1 MSVSRVVLPV
11 LDLEQNDDPLNKVV
25 LKGAKQVSIQKVQA
39 SSCSA
44 DGATFS
50 FQPPSQNTV
59 IDRRIDLVMKVKVL
73 AGQAQ
78 SFLPKCQRN
87 GQTQAN
93 GNANCGFSTQRINV
107 NSSIQTAP
115 GGAGACALSAGN
127 VVADKQSV
135 VDSPLAVV
143 GNNFAPRQMPLASI
157 IENIDLT
164 INGTHFTSDCS
175 TIVKPLLQYTSPEYR
190 QNVLKESYHHP
201 DTSTGLYG
209 EPYKPDENGSNQ
221 IVNPLD
227 IDENK
232 GRAGETPRG
241 TFFLHQISADGKSSN
256 PISQTGTLADM
267 GTHLI
272 FTFVEPLIISP
283 LALDYGKGMTNI
295 NNIDVALRFRSNLN
309 LAVSYFNPCV
319 GADGNAMTSLA
330 SANGLGENT
339 GANALVCSVDGAGVD
354 RPFLHMR
361 NYTPQDDIRIPNEI
375 VLPYHQPKKF
385 ITSVVV
391 VAPVNK
397 NTDIP
402 LTNINNRRLDQI
414 PDALYLWIAR
424 QRQNDSVEKSDGV
437 GTINQVEIQ
446 FGNQVGILSG
456 HTSDQL
462 LQIAIENGCDI
473 RSRDEA
479 KSRGYVLKLVFGKD
493 IPLADNESAGTRG
506 DYNISVAVAGKFY
519 SSETCG
525 SLDIQEMY
533 VMNGHA
539 IVSPNECRVQTGLL
553 DLKDNIEAENLGHH
567 YSNNDEVSGGSIFSS
582 IGKFF
587 GKIPHYVGSAIHK
600 LPQIID
606 AGTKIAS
613 AVENP
618 NAQSIANAVGSASN
632 VIGGGSMIGGSMIG
646 GSKSGGGYR
655 SRRR

>member
-1 MSVSRVVLPV
+1 
-11 LDLEQNDDPLNKVV
+11 
-25 LKGAKQVSIQKVQA
+25 
-39 SSCSA
+39 
-44 DGATFS
+44 
-50 FQPPSQNTV
+50 
-59 IDRRIDLVMKVKVL
+59 
-73 AGQAQ
+73 
-78 SFLPKCQRN
+78 
-87 GQTQAN
+87 
-93 GNANCGFSTQRINV
+93 
-107 NSSIQTAP
+107 
-115 GGAGACALSAGN
+115 
-127 VVADKQSV
+127 
-135 VDSPLAVV
+135 
-143 GNNFAPRQMPLASI
+143 
-157 IENIDLT
+157 
-164 INGTHFTSDCS
+164 
-175 TIVKPLLQYTSPEYR
+175 
-190 QNVLKESYHHP
+190 
-201 DTSTGLYG
+201 
-209 EPYKPDENGSNQ
+209 
-221 IVNPLD
+221 
-227 IDENK
+227 
-232 GRAGETPRG
+232 
-241 TFFLHQISADGKSSN
+241 
-256 PISQTGTLADM
+256 
-267 GTHLI
+267 
-272 FTFVEPLIISP
+272 
-283 LALDYGKGMTNI
+283 MTNI
-295 NNIDVALRFRSNLN
+295 NNIDVSLRFRSDLN
-309 LAVSYFNPCV
+309 LAVSYFNPCTG
-319 GADGNAMTSLA
+319 GAVAGNAMTALA
-330 SANGLGENT
+330 SASGLGEDS
-339 GANALVCSVDGAGVD
+339 GAASLAVAVDGVGLD